1 MPPKTPRAAVTDK
14 NGLPSL
20 RLPLFLQGYD
30 YALRG
35 DRNGARMYL
44 GMLETSSPGS
54 AAVALLQG
62 ILVRA
67 EGDETAALPL
77 LQAAN
82 ALAPRQPVILLP
94 LALCLQRLGDLAGS
108 EQILFQA
115 IAAAPAEAELYEQL
129 ARLALRQGKDGLA
142 VEAATQATT
151 LSPRNSGYWNTFG
164 VALRRENRLDDAI
177 IAWRQALVFAPDSVA
192 VLNNLAESVRSRG
205 GLAEAET
212 YYCHALSLLK
222 AAGKPIWV
230 PCEGLALIYLE
241 HSRWDDARAVLED
254 ALAANP
260 VDNIVGRRMLL
271 VAQASLLRQTLQLD
285 AALEALRELDGN
297 EDAQVWNARA
307 LTYIQQGEKGKAIEA
322 LQQALILEEGNP
334 DVLANMCLMCLN
346 LGDIAGAGQILGR
359 LTDEE
364 KTLPAVKKAQAL
376 LLLRQKEYLASLL
389 LYEEILQREPDNTQA
404 LGNAAYIHFH
414 SQNYDL
420 ALRLCE
426 RALQCGGREP
436 ELLNIHA
443 SILLDLRRFDEA
455 YQVWITGIRNAMQ
468 HTSWNESWSML
479 FSNLCMALHYD
490 DQVTLEDHQDILQR
504 FAAFMH
510 DLPDDLQAP
519 HLQSRDPDRRLRI
532 GYLSADFRYHSVAC
546 FFKPLL
552 ESFDRSAVEITL
564 YSSVEDP
571 DAMTDTLRGLA
582 DHYVDITYLSEEKA
596 AGRIRQD
603 QIDVLIDLSGHTG
616 RNRLVAME
624 YRPAPVQ
631 LTWLGYPGST
641 GLRMLNGRIVDHQTD
656 PDGMQEWYSEPRIRL
671 PRCFLA
677 YQAPGSDPLPVA
689 EPPCVQAGYVTFGSF
704 NNSFKISAA
713 VVRAWSAIL
722 RAVPSSRLFL
732 KARQYQDAHNAAA
745 LLAEFAAEGIAA
757 GRIEL
762 SGRKDDFL
770 EHLATYHRID
780 LALDT
785 FPYHGTTTT
794 CEAMWMGVPT
804 LTLAGDRHATR
815 VGVSLLSAVGLEKQL
830 VARDIDDYITRAV
843 SFASSLEDL
852 REVRHNLRDRM
863 SASPL
868 CDAEGLARAMEQ
880 AIRTEWRRWCASP
893 GPSYGKRWNYNGQTS
908 FAAED

>member
-1 MPPKTPRAAVTDK
+1 MPPKAPRAAVTDK

-20 RLPLFLQGYD
+20 GLPLFLQGYD

-35 DRNGARMYL
+35 DRDGARMYL
-44 GMLETSSPGS
+44 GMLETSGPGS
-54 AAVALLQG
+54 AAVAVLQG
-62 ILVRA
+62 ILARA

-82 ALAPRQPVILLP
+82 ELAPRQPVILLP
-94 LALCLQRLGDLAGS
+94 LALCLQGLGDLAGS
-108 EQILFQA
+108 EQVLFQA

-142 VEAATQATT
+142 VEAGTQATT
-151 LSPRNSGYWNTFG
+151 LSPGTSGYWNTFG
-164 VALRRENRLDDAI
+164 VALRRESRLDDAI
-177 IAWRQALVFAPDSVA
+177 SAWRQALALVPDSVA
-192 VLNNLAESVRSRG
+192 VLNNLAESIRSRG
-205 GLAEAET
+205 DLAEAET
-212 YYCHALSLLK
+212 HYCHALSLLR

-254 ALAANP
+254 GLAATP
-260 VDNIVGRRMLL
+260 IDNIAGRRMLL
-271 VAQASLLRQTLQLD
+271 VARASLLRQTLQLD

-307 LTYIQQGEKGKAIEA
+307 LIYILQGERGKAIEA
-322 LQQALILEEGNP
+322 LQQALVMEEGNP
-334 DVLANMCLMCLN
+334 DVLANMCLMHLN
-346 LGDIAGAGQILGR
+346 LGDIAGASQIFSR

-364 KTLPAVKKAQAL
+364 KSLPAVKNVHAL

-389 LYEEILQREPDNTQA
+389 LYEEILQQDPDNIQA
-404 LGNAAYIHFH
+404 LGNAAYIHFR

-426 RALQCGGREP
+426 RALRHDSREV
-436 ELLNIHA
+436 LNIYA

-455 YQVWITGIRNAMQ
+455 YQVWITGIRHAMQ
-468 HTSWNESWSML
+468 RTSWNETWSML
-479 FSNLCMALHYD
+479 FSNLCMGLHYD

-510 DLPDDLQAP
+510 DLQDDLKAP
-519 HLQSRDPDRRLRI
+519 HLQSRDPERRLRV
-532 GYLSADFRYHSVAC
+532 GYLSADFRFHSVAY

-582 DHYVDITYLSEEKA
+582 DHYVDIAHLSEEKA
-596 AGRIRQD
+596 AGRIRRD
-603 QIDVLIDLSGHTG
+603 QIDVLIDLSGHTAL
-616 RNRLVAME
+616 NRLVAME

-641 GLRMLNGRIVDHQTD
+641 GLRMLDGRIVDHQTD
-656 PDGMQEWYSEPRIRL
+656 PEEMREWYSEPRIRL

-677 YQAPGSDPLPVA
+677 YQPPDDSPLPVA

-704 NNSFKISAA
+704 NNSFKISGA

-732 KARQYQDAHNAAA
+732 KARQYQDTHNATA

-770 EHLATYHRID
+770 EHLATYHRTD

-843 SFASSLEDL
+843 SLASSPEDL
-852 REVRHNLRDRM
+852 RGVRHNLRDRM

-868 CDAEGLARAMEQ
+868 CDAKGLARAMEQ
-880 AIRTEWRRWCASP
+880 AIRTEWRRWCASS